1 MRTFAELMQTKN
13 NIFFQTTLHFPHLP
27 NFKITKNCATT
38 TTTTIQQLLT
48 TTTTTTTTITTTI
61 NYKNH
66 QKLMWNA
73 T

>member
-1 MRTFAELMQTKN
+1 MRTFAESMQTKN

-38 TTTTIQQLLT
+38 TTTTTTIQQLL
-48 TTTTTTTTITTTI
+48 TTTTTTITTTI
-61 NYKNH
+61 NYNNH